1 MEEETENLPKYL
13 KILSIAAFLCISQA
27 LLLFSSRLL
36 TAYPTQFILWNTSWL
51 EATSKIHF

>member
-1 MEEETENLPKYL
+1 MEEETENPQKHL
-13 KILSIAAFLCISQA
+13 KILSIPTFLCISQV
-27 LLLFSSRLL
+27 LLLFSSRLP